1 MNGVHDMGGMH
12 GYGKVLPEQNE
23 PVFHAVWE
31 GRVLAMNRALGYL
44 GIWNIDISRH
54 SRERLPPQIYTSS
67 SYYKKWLLGM
77 QDLCVQHGLV
87 GEDELVAGHSLRPPL
102 SVNRTLTLADVPKT
116 LVQGSFMRTVRAPAR
131 FQPGDR
137 VKCVNI
143 NPPTHTRLPRYARG
157 RSGVVEALR
166 GCQVLPDSST
176 TGNGED
182 PQWLYTVVFTA
193 RDLWGKD
200 ADPTSTVSIDAWE
213 PYLVKA

>member
-12 GYGKVLPEQNE
+12 GFGKVRPEQNE
-23 PVFHAVWE
+23 PVFDAAWE

-77 QDLCVQHGLV
+77 QDLCIQYGLV
-87 GEDELVAGHSLRPPL
+87 GKDELAAGHSSHDALPG
-102 SVNRTLTLADVPKT
+102 NRTLTVADVPET
-116 LVQGSFMRTVRAPAR
+116 LAQGSFMRTARAPAR
-131 FQPGDR
+131 FQLGDR
-137 VKCVNI
+137 VQCVNI
-143 NPPTHTRLPRYARG
+143 NPPTHTRLPRYVRG
-157 RSGVVEALR
+157 RRGVVEAIR
-166 GCQVLPDSST
+166 GCQVFPDSSS

-182 PQWLYTVVFTA
+182 PHWLYTVVFIA
-193 RDLWGKD
+193 RDLWGED